1 MSEDRKYRWVG
12 TRPIRHDGVDK
23 VTGRANFGAD
33 FSLPGMLHGSVLRS
47 PHAHARIV
55 SIDVK
60 PALALD
66 GVKAV
71 ITSADLPEITPDQ
84 AGNGPTDFRDLSR
97 NVLARDKVLYDG
109 HPVAALAA
117 KMAEV
122 ARRGGGRVEADY
134 RNGAQD
140 GTLTQ
145 IMWGRLPSGATTIR
159 EITCLDN
166 GNERCYDKTYELD
179 VTTLII
185 VAPDGHRC
193 SLPAKLFLE

>member
-1 MSEDRKYRWVG
+1 MSEERKYRWVG

-60 PALALD
+60 AALALD

-117 KMAEV
+117 TSPRTATDALERIGVEYEVLPHVLSVEDAMAPGAPILHEDMFTSGIEPRPETPSNL
-122 ARRGGGRVEADY
+122 AGRV
-134 RNGAQD
+134 
-140 GTLTQ
+140 
-145 IMWGRLPSGATTIR
+145 
-159 EITCLDN
+159 
-166 GNERCYDKTYELD
+166 
-179 VTTLII
+179 
-185 VAPDGHRC
+185 
-193 SLPAKLFLE
+193 